1 MPTQDP
7 ENTPTPPPAP
17 SGTEYVVVS
26 TNPQPGLATIDG
38 VNYTH
43 GCVVTLTP
51 DQLAGAVTSTGTALL
66 TTADIEAR
74 IANGDFLLV

>member
-1 MPTQDP
+1 MPSQDT

-17 SGTEYVVVS
+17 SGTEYIVVS
-26 TNPQPGLATIDG
+26 LNPQPGLATIDG

-43 GCVVTLTP
+43 GCAVTLTSE
-51 DQLAGAVTSTGTALL
+51 QLAGAVLSTGTALL
-66 TTADIEAR
+66 TAADIEAR